1 MKACLVLLLAVAANA
16 QYFGFNYPYA
26 TTYNS
31 YGYGTAFP
39 YSYNNIYHSLGKRE
53 AEAEPAHFYSAMPY
67 YQHTPYAAAYKPIT
81 YAAAYKPVSYYK
93 PMHMQAKTYSNDA
106 MKPMGYA
113 GKGLYHAE
121 SAGAVHIAKREAE
134 AEPAHFY
141 SAMPYYQHTP
151 YAAAY
156 KPITYAAAY
165 KPVSYFKPMHM
176 QAKTYSND
184 AMKPMGYAGKGM
196 YHAESAGA
204 VHIAKRE
211 AEADPA
217 LIYNS
222 GVHYPM
228 TYGLHNYGYT
238 HYPYTTAYSHI
249 FKREAEAEAEPQYYG
264 NFYGNHAFTYGAY
277 PYTYSGYNY
286 PSYYY

>member
-1 MKACLVLLLAVAANA
+1 MGTSENIHPTITMKACLVLLLAVAANA

-26 TTYNS
+26 TTYSN

-39 YSYNNIYHSLGKRE
+39 YSYNNIYHSLGKLE

-67 YQHTPYAAAYKPIT
+67 YHHTPYAAAYKPIT

-113 GKGLYHAE
+113 A
-121 SAGAVHIAKREAE
+121 
-134 AEPAHFY
+134 
-141 SAMPYYQHTP
+141 
-151 YAAAY
+151 
-156 KPITYAAAY
+156 
-165 KPVSYFKPMHM
+165 
-176 QAKTYSND
+176 
-184 AMKPMGYAGKGM
+184 KGM

-204 VHIAKRE
+204 HHYGKRDAE
-211 AEADPA
+211 AEPQ
-217 LIYNS
+217 YVYSS

-228 TYGLHNYGYT
+228 TYSLHNYGYT

-249 FKREAEAEAEPQYYG
+249 SKREAEAEFY
-264 NFYGNHAFTYGAY
+264 NSFYGNHAFTYGAY

-286 PSYYY
+286 PSYY

>member
-1 MKACLVLLLAVAANA
+1 M
-16 QYFGFNYPYA
+16 
-26 TTYNS
+26 
-31 YGYGTAFP
+31 GY
-39 YSYNNIYHSLGKRE
+39 
-53 AEAEPAHFYSAMPY
+53 
-67 YQHTPYAAAYKPIT
+67 YKPMHMQAKT
-81 YAAAYKPVSYYK
+81 YSNDAMKPMAYAAAYKPVSYYK

-176 QAKTYSND
+176 
-184 AMKPMGYAGKGM
+184 
-196 YHAESAGA
+196 
-204 VHIAKRE
+204 
-211 AEADPA
+211 
-217 LIYNS
+217 
-222 GVHYPM
+222 
-228 TYGLHNYGYT
+228 
-238 HYPYTTAYSHI
+238 
-249 FKREAEAEAEPQYYG
+249 
-264 NFYGNHAFTYGAY
+264 
-277 PYTYSGYNY
+277 
-286 PSYYY
+286 

>member
-1 MKACLVLLLAVAANA
+1 
-16 QYFGFNYPYA
+16 
-26 TTYNS
+26 
-31 YGYGTAFP
+31 
-39 YSYNNIYHSLGKRE
+39 
-53 AEAEPAHFYSAMPY
+53 
-67 YQHTPYAAAYKPIT
+67 
-81 YAAAYKPVSYYK
+81 
-93 PMHMQAKTYSNDA
+93 MHVQAKTYSNDA

-156 KPITYAAAY
+156 KPMA
-165 KPVSYFKPMHM
+165 
-176 QAKTYSND
+176 
-184 AMKPMGYAGKGM
+184 YAGKGM

-249 FKREAEAEAEPQYYG
+249 FKREAEAEAEPQ
-264 NFYGNHAFTYGAY
+264 FYNSF
-277 PYTYSGYNY
+277 
-286 PSYYY
+286 

>member
-1 MKACLVLLLAVAANA
+1 MGTSENIHPTITMKACLVLLLAVAANA

-26 TTYNS
+26 TTYSN

-67 YQHTPYAAAYKPIT
+67 Y
-81 YAAAYKPVSYYK
+81 K
-93 PMHMQAKTYSNDA
+93 PMHVQAKTYSNDA

-134 AEPAHFY
+134 A
-141 SAMPYYQHTP
+141 
-151 YAAAY
+151 
-156 KPITYAAAY
+156 
-165 KPVSYFKPMHM
+165 
-176 QAKTYSND
+176 
-184 AMKPMGYAGKGM
+184 
-196 YHAESAGA
+196 
-204 VHIAKRE
+204 
-211 AEADPA
+211 DPA

-228 TYGLHNYGYT
+228 TYSLHNYGYT

-249 FKREAEAEAEPQYYG
+249 FKREAEAEAEPQFY
-264 NFYGNHAFTYGAY
+264 NSFYGNHAFTYGAY

>member
-1 MKACLVLLLAVAANA
+1 
-16 QYFGFNYPYA
+16 
-26 TTYNS
+26 
-31 YGYGTAFP
+31 
-39 YSYNNIYHSLGKRE
+39 
-53 AEAEPAHFYSAMPY
+53 
-67 YQHTPYAAAYKPIT
+67 
-81 YAAAYKPVSYYK
+81 
-93 PMHMQAKTYSNDA
+93 
-106 MKPMGYA
+106 MG
-113 GKGLYHAE
+113 GLYHAE

-134 AEPAHFY
+134 AEPTHFF

-151 YAAAY
+151 
-156 KPITYAAAY
+156 YAAAY

-222 GVHYPM
+222 M
-228 TYGLHNYGYT
+228 
-238 HYPYTTAYSHI
+238 PY
-249 FKREAEAEAEPQYYG
+249 
-264 NFYGNHAFTYGAY
+264 
-277 PYTYSGYNY
+277 
-286 PSYYY
+286 

>member
-1 MKACLVLLLAVAANA
+1 
-16 QYFGFNYPYA
+16 
-26 TTYNS
+26 
-31 YGYGTAFP
+31 
-39 YSYNNIYHSLGKRE
+39 
-53 AEAEPAHFYSAMPY
+53 
-67 YQHTPYAAAYKPIT
+67 
-81 YAAAYKPVSYYK
+81 
-93 PMHMQAKTYSNDA
+93 
-106 MKPMGYA
+106 
-113 GKGLYHAE
+113 
-121 SAGAVHIAKREAE
+121 
-134 AEPAHFY
+134 
-141 SAMPYYQHTP
+141 MPYYQHTP

-249 FKREAEAEAEPQYYG
+249 FKREAEAEPQYYS
-264 NFYGNHAFTYGAY
+264 NFYSRPYGY
-277 PYTYSGYNY
+277 SRGYGYSSYRPYSYGRFGYRG
-286 PSYYY
+286 YY

>member
-1 MKACLVLLLAVAANA
+1 
-16 QYFGFNYPYA
+16 
-26 TTYNS
+26 
-31 YGYGTAFP
+31 
-39 YSYNNIYHSLGKRE
+39 
-53 AEAEPAHFYSAMPY
+53 
-67 YQHTPYAAAYKPIT
+67 
-81 YAAAYKPVSYYK
+81 
-93 PMHMQAKTYSNDA
+93 
-106 MKPMGYA
+106 MGYA

-165 KPVSYFKPMHM
+165 KPVSYYKPMHV

-184 AMKPMGYAGKGM
+184 AMKPMGYDGKGL

-211 AEADPA
+211 AEAEPA
-217 LIYNS
+217 HFYS
-222 GVHYPM
+222 AM
-228 TYGLHNYGYT
+228 
-238 HYPYTTAYSHI
+238 PYYQHT
-249 FKREAEAEAEPQYYG
+249 P
-264 NFYGNHAFTYGAY
+264 
-277 PYTYSGYNY
+277 
-286 PSYYY
+286 

>member
-1 MKACLVLLLAVAANA
+1 M
-16 QYFGFNYPYA
+16 
-26 TTYNS
+26 
-31 YGYGTAFP
+31 
-39 YSYNNIYHSLGKRE
+39 
-53 AEAEPAHFYSAMPY
+53 
-67 YQHTPYAAAYKPIT
+67 
-81 YAAAYKPVSYYK
+81 
-93 PMHMQAKTYSNDA
+93 
-106 MKPMGYA
+106 
-113 GKGLYHAE
+113 
-121 SAGAVHIAKREAE
+121 GAVHIAKREAE

-211 AEADPA
+211 AEA
-217 LIYNS
+217 
-222 GVHYPM
+222 
-228 TYGLHNYGYT
+228 
-238 HYPYTTAYSHI
+238 
-249 FKREAEAEAEPQYYG
+249 EAEPQFY
-264 NFYGNHAFTYGAY
+264 NSFYGNHAFTYGAY
-277 PYTYSGYNY
+277 PYTHY
-286 PSYYY
+286 PYTTA